1 MGSVSRLS
9 YDLKAVIARSSLL
22 AAMASTLPSAR
33 VVDLQQGLALL
44 PVSDALSDAVT
55 DPARPRRADFW
66 SLPSGFDRVLAEWS
80 KEGSVAYVE
89 AEYFGGTGEE
99 NVAVWRDGRLVLGPL
114 HLVDGELSS
123 SDGTPICRALREVGV
138 RAAEEE
144 DEFTTVGL
152 GKHRNTERWAGMTT

>member
-1 MGSVSRLS
+1 MS
-9 YDLKAVIARSSLL
+9 YDLKAVIARNSLL

-33 VVDLQQGLALL
+33 VVGLQQGLALL

-55 DPARPRRADFW
+55 DRAQPRRTDFW

-80 KEGSVAYVE
+80 EAGSIAYVE

-114 HLVDGELSS
+114 HLLDGELPP
-123 SDGTPICRALREVGV
+123 SDGTPVCLALREVGV

-152 GKHRNTERWAGMTT
+152 GKHRNTEGWAGKST